1 VSAGAERE
9 ADRLRAL
16 LEARER
22 ELARAREE
30 LRRLTARAGAAE
42 LTSERKTRFI
52 GNVSHEFRTPLSSI
66 IGFVAL
72 LSQSDAELPHNVR
85 DEYLEIIQRNARH
98 LLHVVNDLLNI
109 SKVEAGT
116 LEVSAAPLRPRDVA
130 EAVIAALAP
139 QIAERRLRV
148 HLVDDA
154 RRPAVADAGRLRQV
168 LFNLLENAIKYSP
181 EGEEI
186 VVRTLDH
193 GTWVRVAVID
203 RGPGIHESAQPRLF
217 KEFSRVN
224 PPGSRVVGAG
234 LGLALSR
241 MLTEAMGGRVDVDTA
256 PGRGSTFWLDL
267 PAADGA
273 VVPVDATLSPVPSRA
288 AARGSGECVAVV
300 DDDPDIRAYAVA
312 ALSRSGYRSV
322 ADDGSPGVAARL
334 AVVRPQAVL
343 MDLNLGDRSGEE
355 ALEELRRE
363 PVLARV
369 PVAAFTAAAGW
380 GAGGRPAPFA
390 DRLLKPA
397 TPEDLAACVAGLLA
411 GASSAEAG
419 AAQKETG
426 GPAATGAQDD
436 EESDEAFMAP
446 LRARFRAGLFARLAE
461 LRAGGAAGD
470 WPGLVRIIH
479 RLRGAAGGYGFAEV
493 EARAAEAEE
502 ALRDGAPDAYE
513 AVRRL
518 EAVLQ
523 EEIDGG

>member
-1 VSAGAERE
+1 VAAGAERE

-22 ELARAREE
+22 ELERAREE
-30 LRRLTARAGAAE
+30 LRRLTVRARAAE

-72 LSQSDAELPHNVR
+72 LSHADAELPAGVR
-85 DEYLEIIQRNARH
+85 AEYLEIIQRNAQH

-116 LEVSAAPLRPRDVA
+116 LEVSTAPLRPRDVA

-139 QIAERRLRV
+139 QIDERRLRV

-154 RRPAVADAGRLRQV
+154 RRPAMADAGRLRQV
-168 LFNLLENAIKYSP
+168 LLNLLENAIKYSP

-193 GTWVRVAVID
+193 GAWVRVAVID

-241 MLTEAMGGRVDVDTA
+241 MLTEAMGGLVDVDTA

-267 PAADGA
+267 PAADEA
-273 VVPVDATLSPVPSRA
+273 VVPADASAASPPSRA
-288 AARGSGECVAVV
+288 AATGSGECVAVV
-300 DDDPDIRAYAVA
+300 DDDPDIRAYVVA
-312 ALSRSGYRSV
+312 ALSRFGYRPV
-322 ADDGSPGVAARL
+322 ADEGSPGVAARL
-334 AVVRPQAVL
+334 AAARPAAVL
-343 MDLNLGDRSGEE
+343 MDLNLGDRSGAE

-363 PVLARV
+363 PVLAHV
-369 PVAAFTAAAGW
+369 PVAAFTAAVDWHAGE
-380 GAGGRPAPFA
+380 RPASFA

-397 TPEDLAACVAGLLA
+397 TPDDLAACVAGLLA
-411 GASSAEAG
+411 GASPAEAG
-419 AAQKETG
+419 AEGKGTG
-426 GPAATGAQDD
+426 GPAATAGPADEVGDD
-436 EESDEAFMAP
+436 AFMAP
-446 LRARFRAGLFARLAE
+446 LRASFRAGLSARLAE
-461 LRAGGAAGD
+461 LRACAAAD
-470 WPGLVRIIH
+470 DAEGLVRTIH
-479 RLRGAAGGYGFAEV
+479 RLRGAAGGYGFAAV

-502 ALRDGAPDAYE
+502 ALRDGAPDAVG

-518 EAVLQ
+518 EAVLR
-523 EEIDGG
+523 EEVDDG